1 MEILDLNDEVK
12 DTENKS
18 SDDKDWED
26 IVDFGK
32 EEQDDDKKGKK
43 DKKSKKKE
51 ETSAVREIFSW
62 IFTIAIAVV
71 AAMVIKNYVIIN
83 ANIPSGSMEHT
94 IDIGDDIFG
103 FRLAYTFSAPKRGD
117 IVIFNAP
124 SGDGEK
130 YIKRVIGL
138 PGETVTI
145 ENAQVYIDG
154 EPLDEPYLESN
165 QEGEDA
171 WNVNAGP
178 YEFKVPEN
186 SYLML
191 GDNRNGSSD
200 ARYWI
205 DHPSEYS
212 SPYISKD
219 DILAKAILRY
229 YPFDRFGLVK

>member
-32 EEQDDDKKGKK
+32 EEPNDEKKGKK

-83 ANIPSGSMEHT
+83 ANIPSGSMENT
-94 IDIGDDIFG
+94 ILPGDDIFG
-103 FRLAYTFSAPKRGD
+103 FRLAYTFSDPKRGD

-124 SGDGEK
+124 DNPSEK

-145 ENAQVYIDG
+145 EDAQVYIDG
-154 EPLDEPYLESN
+154 EPLEEDYLKSATV
-165 QEGEDA
+165 EGEV
-171 WNVNAGP
+171 WTTNAGP

-186 SYLML
+186 SYLLL

-200 ARYWI
+200 ARVWEHTYV
-205 DHPSEYS
+205 
-212 SPYISKD
+212 SKD
-219 DILAKAILRY
+219 AIIGKAILRY

>member
-1 MEILDLNDEVK
+1 MEILDLNDEIK
-12 DTENKS
+12 DTENEKSKIDTDKEEKEKKGKNGKKSKS
-18 SDDKDWED
+18 SD
-26 IVDFGK
+26 
-32 EEQDDDKKGKK
+32 
-43 DKKSKKKE
+43 KKE
-51 ETSAVREIFSW
+51 ETSALKEIISW
-62 IFTIAIAVV
+62 IVTIAIAVV

-83 ANIPSGSMEHT
+83 ANIPSGSMENT
-94 IDIGDDIFG
+94 ILPGDDIFG
-103 FRLAYTFSAPKRGD
+103 FRLAYTFSDPKRGD

-145 ENAQVYIDG
+145 ENAQIYING
-154 EPLDEPYLESN
+154 EPLEEDYLKSN
-165 QEGEDA
+165 QDGEDA

-186 SYLML
+186 SYLLL

-205 DHPSEYS
+205 DHPEEYS

-229 YPFDRFGLVK
+229 YPFNRFGLVD

>member
-18 SDDKDWED
+18 SDDKGWEN
-26 IVDFGK
+26 IADFGK
-32 EEQDDDKKGKK
+32 EEQDDEKKGKK
-43 DKKSKKKE
+43 DKKNKKKE

-83 ANIPSGSMEHT
+83 ANIPSGSMENT
-94 IDIGDDIFG
+94 ILPGDDIFG
-103 FRLAYTFSAPKRGD
+103 FRLAYTFSDPKRGD

-124 SGDGEK
+124 DDPSQK

-145 ENAQVYIDG
+145 EDAQVYIDG
-154 EPLDEPYLESN
+154 EPLEEDYLKSATV
-165 QEGEDA
+165 EGEVWTA
-171 WNVNAGP
+171 NAGP

-186 SYLML
+186 SYLLL

-200 ARYWI
+200 ARVWEHTYV
-205 DHPSEYS
+205 
-212 SPYISKD
+212 SKD
-219 DILAKAILRY
+219 AIIGKAILRY

>member
-32 EEQDDDKKGKK
+32 EEPDDDKKGKK
-43 DKKSKKKE
+43 DKKNKKKE

-83 ANIPSGSMEHT
+83 ANIPSGSMENT
-94 IDIGDDIFG
+94 ILPGDDIFG
-103 FRLAYTFSAPKRGD
+103 FRLAYTFSDPKRGD

-124 SGDGEK
+124 DDPSEK

-145 ENAQVYIDG
+145 EDAQVYIDG
-154 EPLDEPYLESN
+154 EPLEEDYLKSATV
-165 QEGEDA
+165 EGEV
-171 WNVNAGP
+171 WTTNAGP

-186 SYLML
+186 SYLLL

-200 ARYWI
+200 ARVWEHTYV
-205 DHPSEYS
+205 
-212 SPYISKD
+212 SKD
-219 DILAKAILRY
+219 AIIGKAILRY

>member
-26 IVDFGK
+26 AVDFGK
-32 EEQDDDKKGKK
+32 KEQDEDKKGK
-43 DKKSKKKE
+43 
-51 ETSAVREIFSW
+51 TSPVKEIFSW

-83 ANIPSGSMEHT
+83 ANIPSGSMENT
-94 IDIGDDIFG
+94 ILPGDDIFG
-103 FRLAYTFSAPKRGD
+103 FRLAYTFSDPKRGD

-124 SGDGEK
+124 DDPSEK

-145 ENAQVYIDG
+145 EDAQVYING
-154 EPLDEPYLESN
+154 EPLEEDYLKSATEEDEV
-165 QEGEDA
+165 
-171 WNVNAGP
+171 WTTNAGP
-178 YEFKVPEN
+178 YEFKVPED
-186 SYLML
+186 SYLLL

-200 ARYWI
+200 ARVWEHTYV
-205 DHPSEYS
+205 
-212 SPYISKD
+212 SKD
-219 DILAKAILRY
+219 AIIGKAILRY
-229 YPFDRFGLVK
+229 YPFNRFGIVK